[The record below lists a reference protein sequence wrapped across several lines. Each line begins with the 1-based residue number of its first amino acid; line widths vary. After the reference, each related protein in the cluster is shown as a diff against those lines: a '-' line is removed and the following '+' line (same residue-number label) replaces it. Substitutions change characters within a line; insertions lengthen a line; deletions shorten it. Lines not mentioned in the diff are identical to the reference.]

1 MTMIL
6 LKERFKSWFKEKLV
20 TVPQGVT
27 LPQGEFCE
35 TGIFWSSCLR
45 FIWEFGHCFSL
56 GLFLKVSVCFLTEM
70 QSPFNSCKWF
80 STKESLIIYLTEI
93 FLAVSYYDFTLRG
106 WRFSVSVK
114 GLNPKGNQS
123 WIGRTGAEAED
134 PVLWPP
140 DMKSRLTGK
149 DPDAGKDWRQEKGTT
164 EDETVGRNHRFKA
177 HEFEQTP
184 GDCEGQGRLVCCSPR
199 GCKLDTTERLTN
211 NKRDSQEF
219 SSSLQRELQG
229 KSSRNAGGILLPSSG
244 TIKPLST
251 VTQLFRDRDEMK
263 IQGLWLDYWF
273 SAKPPT
279 TRGFSAG
286 LWAGPGRGARR

>member
-80 STKESLIIYLTEI
+80 STKDSLIIYLTEI

-123 WIGRTGAEAED
+123 WIGRTDAEAED
-134 PVLWPP
+134 PVLWPS
-140 DMKSRLTGK
+140 DMKSRLIGK
-149 DPDAGKDWRQEKGTT
+149 DPDAGKDWRQEEKGTT
-164 EDETVGRNHRFKA
+164 EDEMVGWNHQPSWTWVWA
-177 HEFEQTP
+177 
-184 GDCEGQGRLVCCSPR
+184 
-199 GCKLDTTERLTN
+199 
-211 NKRDSQEF
+211 
-219 SSSLQRELQG
+219 
-229 KSSRNAGGILLPSSG
+229 SSRRWWRTGKPGVLQSMGSQRAGHSWAPEHQQYIFLLIIILYLL
-244 TIKPLST
+244 KYCL
-251 VTQLFRDRDEMK
+251 
-263 IQGLWLDYWF
+263 
-273 SAKPPT
+273 
-279 TRGFSAG
+279 
-286 LWAGPGRGARR
+286 